1 MERLLCSEEAN
12 QTGSPAAPGQRD
24 AVTQTSCSQVL
35 PAPRQETPPEGGGDL
50 AVLSRPRDLL
60 EISVS
65 VERALGNVW
74 RATRAARGR
83 GQPAGSQPCHSTAR
97 TQPEHFKGRN
107 PSEGAGLRPGLQPR
121 LSQALAQLMPGTG
134 HPRPRLIQ
142 QGLSLLCPYH
152 PRKRGTAALSFPEL
166 NPSSPRA

>member
-24 AVTQTSCSQVL
+24 AVTQTSFSQGL
-35 PAPRQETPPEGGGDL
+35 PAPRQETSPEGGGDPL
-50 AVLSRPRDLL
+50 CCH
-60 EISVS
+60 
-65 VERALGNVW
+65 
-74 RATRAARGR
+74 GR
-83 GQPAGSQPCHSTAR
+83 GTCWRSAWPWSELWETCGGRPGRRVAGASRAGSQPCHSTAH

-107 PSEGAGLRPGLQPR
+107 PSEGAGLRPGLRPG
-121 LSQALAQLMPGTG
+121 LSQALAQWVPGTC

-142 QGLSLLCPYH
+142 QRLSLLCPYH

-166 NPSSPRA
+166 NPSPPRA